1 MKGERLEAVMWG
13 LSCVCWLTVKELSAL
28 HDKHLNRP
36 TLDDSVDEEHAI
48 EIHTQQITQVN
59 IVHVWQGDSVLHKLV
74 YNINRVFYFSATFP
88 WYPTPALEF
97 SEHWKHAIGSIVFV
111 RFLKSVVTL
120 MNIKKKHDWD

>member
-59 IVHVWQGDSVLHKLV
+59 IVHVWQCVAQASV
-74 YNINRVFYFSATFP
+74 
-88 WYPTPALEF
+88 
-97 SEHWKHAIGSIVFV
+97 
-111 RFLKSVVTL
+111 
-120 MNIKKKHDWD
+120 